1 MNSCRC
7 DNYTIAADLTACS
20 HCGQASATAIEA
32 SRGKPMALASSGVQ
46 TAAATENHLIV
57 TNDVTNVGSD
67 RSQLANVVTNM
78 TRPAK

>member
-1 MNSCRC
+1 
-7 DNYTIAADLTACS
+7 
-20 HCGQASATAIEA
+20 
-32 SRGKPMALASSGVQ
+32 MALASSGVQ